1 MTWTLTLAKRA
12 EKEFAKAS
20 AKSQRLL
27 SAALQQMQQNPFSGD
42 IVRLKSERATWRRR
56 AGSYRIFFDAYPD
69 QQHIDVV
76 DISRRTTTTY

>member
-12 EKEFAKAS
+12 EKEFAKAP

-27 SAALQQMQQNPFSGD
+27 RAALEQMQQNPFSGD
-42 IVRLKSERATWRRR
+42 IVRLKFERATWRRR
-56 AGSYRIFFDAYPD
+56 VSSYRIFFDAYPD

-76 DISRRTTTTY
+76 DIARRN